1 MDWQRLYEI
10 LTENGWA
17 VYAPGKHTGPCTE
30 PYIVLR
36 LAGSQNIDGIS
47 SYFDLY
53 ELLLYVPYG
62 RYSEVETTQKALK
75 ALMRTYRP
83 IVAVYDDFDY
93 TFNDDDV
100 KGYQSSITYRVI
112 KKG

>member
-1 MDWQRLYEI
+1 MDWQRLYQI
-10 LTENGWA
+10 LSDSGWA
-17 VYAPGKHTGPCTE
+17 VYSPGQHTGLCTE

-36 LAGSQNIDGIS
+36 LAGTQDPEGIS

-62 RYSEVETTQKALK
+62 RYSEIESAQKAIK
-75 ALMRTYRP
+75 SLMRAYCP
-83 IVAVYDDFDY
+83 VVAVYDDFDY

-100 KGYQSSITYRVI
+100 KGYQSSITYRVV